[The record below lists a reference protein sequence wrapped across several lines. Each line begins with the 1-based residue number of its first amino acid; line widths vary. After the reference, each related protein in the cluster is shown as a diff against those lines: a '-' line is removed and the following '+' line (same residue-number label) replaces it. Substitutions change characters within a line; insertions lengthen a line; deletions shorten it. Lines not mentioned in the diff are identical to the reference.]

1 MTSQPDQLPGRQI
14 DPERRDMQ
22 EHKITVTVGG
32 ENSSTFEEWQS
43 TLARLGMDPDAA
55 TAVQDLVSI
64 SQDETAPWE
73 ATVTWAIDGE
83 TATPVAVELRSRNG
97 QPVTPEAWRTV
108 KVAAVIS
115 ETRHR
120 LGWTY
125 ERVSD
130 VLAGKGNA
138 EAAAKAQ
145 ALTDP
150 LADSPRRGR
159 RSIYDA
165 AHFAR
170 VAGLYN
176 AAVSSGDTRPVRTV
190 AHQLAATIDDPQL
203 TKDNRVKAWVR
214 EARKRGL
221 IHGERNNE
229 NG

>member
-1 MTSQPDQLPGRQI
+1 
-14 DPERRDMQ
+14 MQ
-22 EHKITVTVGG
+22 EHRITVAIGG
-32 ENSSTFEEWQS
+32 DYPSAFGEAEAAV
-43 TLARLGMDPDAA
+43 ARLGMHPDAA
-55 TAVQDLVSI
+55 TAWKDLVSM

-73 ATVTWAIDGE
+73 ATVTWAIEGE

-108 KVAAVIS
+108 KVAAVVR
-115 ETRHR
+115 ETRNR
-120 LGWTY
+120 LEWLHT
-125 ERVSD
+125 RVAE
-130 VLAGKGNA
+130 VLSGEGDPESAATANLGANA
-138 EAAAKAQ
+138 LKLPA
-145 ALTDP
+145 
-150 LADSPRRGR
+150 RRGR

-165 AHFAR
+165 AHYAR
-170 VAGLYN
+170 VADLYN
-176 AAVSSGDTRPVRTV
+176 AAVSSGDTRPVRTI